1 MEFLEAFSW
10 MNIKFLLEGLL
21 VTVQVAALTIIFS
34 IILGIILGVI
44 RYFDIPGV
52 SKILGLIIDTIR
64 NLPLLL
70 IIFFSY
76 FALPELGISLNPFWS
91 TIVAMTIFES
101 AMISEIIRGG
111 LKALPRGQAEAG
123 LASGLT
129 RNDVMRSI
137 LLPQVIRYTLPSVVS
152 QLIALIKDTSLA
164 TIITLPELTHNAR
177 IIYGQDTSYVIP
189 MFLAM
194 AVLYFI
200 ISFIPLF
207 TTRWTYYKERIQAL
221 KRYVNSFFRRSW
233 RDERM

>member
-10 MNIKFLLEGLL
+10 MNIRFLLEGLL
-21 VTVQVAALTIIFS
+21 VTVQVAALTIVFS
-34 IILGIILGVI
+34 VIIGLILGII
-44 RYFDIPGV
+44 RYFEIPGV
-52 SKILGLIIDTIR
+52 SKVVGLIIDTIR

-76 FALPELGISLNPFWS
+76 FALPELGISLDPFWS

-101 AMISEIIRGG
+101 SMISEVIRGG
-111 LKALPRGQAEAG
+111 LKALPKGQTEAG

-129 RNDVMRSI
+129 RGEVMRSI

-189 MFLAM
+189 MFVAM

-200 ISFIPLF
+200 ISFSLSLF
-207 TTRWTYYKERIQAL
+207 SKYLAQNMAFKTA
-221 KRYVNSFFRRSW
+221 
-233 RDERM
+233 

>member
-44 RYFDIPGV
+44 RYFEIPGV

-200 ISFIPLF
+200 ISFSLSLF
-207 TTRWTYYKERIQAL
+207 SKYLARNMAFKAA
-221 KRYVNSFFRRSW
+221 
-233 RDERM
+233 

>member
-200 ISFIPLF
+200 ISFSLSLF
-207 TTRWTYYKERIQAL
+207 SKYLASNMAFKTA
-221 KRYVNSFFRRSW
+221 
-233 RDERM
+233 

>member
-34 IILGIILGVI
+34 IILGIVLGVI

-70 IIFFSY
+70 IIFFSF

-200 ISFIPLF
+200 ISFSLSLF
-207 TTRWTYYKERIQAL
+207 SKYLARNMAFKTA
-221 KRYVNSFFRRSW
+221 
-233 RDERM
+233 

>member
-10 MNIKFLLEGLL
+10 MNIRFLLEGLL
-21 VTVQVAALTIIFS
+21 VTVQVAALTIVFS
-34 IILGIILGVI
+34 VIIGLILGII
-44 RYFDIPGV
+44 RYFEIPGV
-52 SKILGLIIDTIR
+52 SKVVGLIIDTIR

-76 FALPELGISLNPFWS
+76 FALPELGISLDPFWS

-101 AMISEIIRGG
+101 SMISEVIRGG
-111 LKALPRGQAEAG
+111 LKALPKGQTEAG

-129 RNDVMRSI
+129 RLDVMRSI
-137 LLPQVIRYTLPSVVS
+137 LLPQAIRDTLPSVVS

-189 MFLAM
+189 MFIAM

-200 ISFIPLF
+200 ISFSLSLF
-207 TTRWTYYKERIQAL
+207 SRYLGRTLAIHTT
-221 KRYVNSFFRRSW
+221 
-233 RDERM
+233 

>member
-10 MNIKFLLEGLL
+10 VNIKFLLEGLL
-21 VTVQVAALTIIFS
+21 VTVQVAALTIVFS
-34 IILGIILGVI
+34 IIIGLILGII
-44 RYFDIPGV
+44 RYFEIPGV
-52 SKILGLIIDTIR
+52 SKVVGLIIDTIR

-76 FALPELGISLNPFWS
+76 FALPELGISLDPFWS

-111 LKALPRGQAEAG
+111 LKALPKGQTEAG

-129 RNDVMRSI
+129 RLDVMRSI
-137 LLPQVIRYTLPSVVS
+137 LLPQVIRDTLPSVVS

-200 ISFIPLF
+200 ISFSLSLF
-207 TTRWTYYKERIQAL
+207 SKNLGRTLA
-221 KRYVNSFFRRSW
+221 VNTA
-233 RDERM
+233 

>member
-34 IILGIILGVI
+34 VILGIILGVI

-200 ISFIPLF
+200 ISFSLSLF
-207 TTRWTYYKERIQAL
+207 SKYLARNMAFKTA
-221 KRYVNSFFRRSW
+221 
-233 RDERM
+233 

>member
-70 IIFFSY
+70 IIFFSF

-200 ISFIPLF
+200 ISFSLSLF
-207 TTRWTYYKERIQAL
+207 SKYLARNMAFKAA
-221 KRYVNSFFRRSW
+221 
-233 RDERM
+233 

>member
-34 IILGIILGVI
+34 IILGIILGVV

-200 ISFIPLF
+200 ISFSLSLF
-207 TTRWTYYKERIQAL
+207 SKYLARNMAFKTA
-221 KRYVNSFFRRSW
+221 
-233 RDERM
+233 

>member
-111 LKALPRGQAEAG
+111 LKALPKGQAEAG

-200 ISFIPLF
+200 ISFSLSLF
-207 TTRWTYYKERIQAL
+207 SKYLARNMAFKTA
-221 KRYVNSFFRRSW
+221 
-233 RDERM
+233 